1 MVRRVAVLGVVAAMM
16 LGCRGAPRAVAQ
28 SAEEQQVARLVDSL
42 MPAVSAAA
50 GLRFKSVP
58 KSAVRTRA
66 QIRAYL
72 IAKMDRELPPERLAG
87 IGDVFRLLDMLP
99 DSVDLRQLFI
109 DLYTEQIAGFFDPDS
124 TTLFTLTGADPAQL
138 RLVLAHE
145 MVHALQDQY
154 TPVDSILHDTT
165 DADRL
170 TAAQA
175 VLEGQATLASLEVMF
190 PAADILDN
198 DEYWANFK
206 AILRQQQFSGSVF
219 GRAPMVVRESLVF
232 PYVGGTDFVRW
243 FDQTFP
249 GKVPFGARMPLSTEE
264 ILHHNRY
271 ARGDTPLAVRFTG
284 DTAGVFF
291 EDTFGEYDI
300 DILRASLAGS
310 ANVSSDTA
318 LGWGGDRLRVYHAAA
333 GPALVWVTVWD
344 TPADAG
350 PFATTVAGPLARHPR
365 AGYRIAVDS
374 LHPAGRLA
382 TRVVVAPVGWEGWT
396 RLPGVTVGGSR

>member
-1 MVRRVAVLGVVAAMM
+1 MVRRLLVLGWLAGLVAA
-16 LGCRGAPRAVAQ
+16 CRGAPRAVAQ
-28 SAEEQQVARLVDSL
+28 SADERQVATLIDSL
-42 MPAVSAAA
+42 MPAVSAAT
-50 GLRFKSVP
+50 GLTFRTVP
-58 KSAVRTRA
+58 KSAVRTRD
-66 QIRAYL
+66 QIRRYL
-72 IAKMDRELPPERLAG
+72 IAKMNREMPSGRLDG
-87 IGDVFRLLDMLP
+87 VRDVFRLLGMVP
-99 DSVDLRQLFI
+99 DSVDLRQLFV

-124 TTLFTLTGADPAQL
+124 TTLFTLAGADPAQL

-206 AILRQQQFSGSVF
+206 AILREQQFTGSVF

-232 PYVGGTDFVRW
+232 PYVGGTDFMRW

-249 GKVPFGARMPLSTEE
+249 GKEPFGSRMPLSTEE
-264 ILHHNRY
+264 ILHPARY
-271 ARGDTPLAVRFTG
+271 ARGDTPLAVRFAG
-284 DTAGVFF
+284 DTAGVVF

-300 DILRASLAGS
+300 DMLRASLAGS
-310 ANVSSDTA
+310 TAVSSDSA
-318 LGWGGDRLRVYHAAA
+318 IGWGGDRMRVYHAPA

-344 TPADAG
+344 SPADAG
-350 PFATTVAGPLARHPR
+350 PFAARVAVPLRAHPR
-365 AGYRIAVDS
+365 PGYRVGVDS
-374 LHPAGRLA
+374 LHVGGRLA
-382 TRVVVAPVGWEGWT
+382 TRVVIAPVEWAGWA
-396 RLPGVTVGGSR
+396 RLPGVVVGH